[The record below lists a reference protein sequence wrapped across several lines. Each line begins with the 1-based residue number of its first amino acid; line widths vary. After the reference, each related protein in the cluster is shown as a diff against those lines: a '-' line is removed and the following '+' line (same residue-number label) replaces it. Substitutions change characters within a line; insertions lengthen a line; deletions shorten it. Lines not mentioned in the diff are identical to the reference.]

1 MTIVIT
7 VDSERPGRDLSL
19 VTAVTI
25 GMLNINESSEESQNT
40 NGSVQGLHPRNE
52 YYKLPVVVDA
62 STKGIALITS
72 DGKTDGTLQE
82 MVWRYSQLTHSLV
95 FYSLFYTFPNI
106 YNNMNSTK
114 L

>member
-1 MTIVIT
+1 
-7 VDSERPGRDLSL
+7 
-19 VTAVTI
+19 
-25 GMLNINESSEESQNT
+25 MLNINESSEESQNT

-82 MVWRYSQLTHSLV
+82 MVWRYSQMTHY
-95 FYSLFYTFPNI
+95 YSFMKCFFNAFH
-106 YNNMNSTK
+106 
-114 L
+114 